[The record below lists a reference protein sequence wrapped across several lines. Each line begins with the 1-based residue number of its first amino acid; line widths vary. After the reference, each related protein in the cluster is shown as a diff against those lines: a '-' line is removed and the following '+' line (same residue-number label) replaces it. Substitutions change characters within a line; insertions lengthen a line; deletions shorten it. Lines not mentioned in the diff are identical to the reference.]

1 MKGITPLRN
10 LITKLSFILLVSGIS
25 GCNSLKY
32 VPDNAFLLEGNKIYI
47 DQKRVKNDSLQNL
60 IIQQPNTTI
69 FGYPLKLNLHNIAPV
84 NRKEGDES
92 WLERAGETPVVIEAK
107 RTRQSVEKLKAFYE
121 SNGYF
126 NAQIQSSLLP
136 SRKKKK
142 ASVRYDIHPGYS
154 YEIDTISTHFA
165 SPLLDS
171 LYRTNQ
177 NESFI
182 KKGARF
188 TLPMFEAERDRMT
201 QWYKN
206 NGLYNFQSSAISFK
220 IERDTL
226 IDHLDRKLNVHLTV
240 ENPRGSITNESN
252 SKPYN
257 QYLIG
262 DVNVYLDV
270 LDTEKTVLDS
280 FLHNGIKIYYKDRL
294 RYKPKAITDA
304 IYFSRDSL
312 YREIN
317 RQRTYR
323 QISNLSTFKYPSIS
337 FNESEKDNKI
347 DTAIYLFSRDK
358 YTSELSLDVTHSNIQ
373 KLGLAFSSSLMARN
387 IFKGAEILSISA
399 RGSVGLLGDA
409 AVSSQDYI
417 SEFGLDLYINIPSLW
432 FPFVNLKRWIPNYM
446 LPKTRVSTGR
456 SIQTNIGL
464 DKQTFNAAMG
474 YNWAPS
480 DYKKH
485 SFSLLDVQYV
495 QNLNPERFFS
505 VYTNTY
511 DRLNSFAQDYATDSM
526 YQAYFE
532 RSSEGEYA
540 LLVPDGTTGFTQAF
554 LQNNPSS
561 SQGYTEVNRIEE
573 RRKRL
578 TENNLIS
585 TSHYTYT
592 KNNKKGITDPDFYQF
607 RLKIESAGNVL
618 SALSKPL
625 NFKQNNEGALM
636 IAGVPFSQYVKSE
649 IDFIKH
655 WHTGLDKMLAFRSF
669 IGIAIPYGNSQSV
682 PFARSYFAGGSN
694 DNRAWNAYELGPG
707 RTYNRNDFNEAN
719 FKIAFNLEYRFPL
732 AGNLKGAL
740 FADAGN
746 IWNTLDNIEDPA
758 ATFVGLSSLK
768 DIALGSGLGIRYDF
782 SYFVFRVD
790 VGFKTYNPTE
800 PLGERWFKTY
810 NFANS
815 VINIGINY
823 PF

>member
-10 LITKLSFILLVSGIS
+10 LFTKLSFILLVSVIS

-32 VPDNAFLLEGNKIYI
+32 VPDDAFLLHRNKIYI

-60 IIQQPNTTI
+60 LIQQPNTTI
-69 FGYPLKLNLHNIAPV
+69 FGYPLKLNLHNLAPA
-84 NRKEGDES
+84 NRMEGNES
-92 WLERAGETPVVIEAK
+92 WLERIGETPVIIEAK
-107 RTRQSVEKLKAFYE
+107 RTRQTVEKIKAFYE

-126 NAQIQSSLLP
+126 NAQIQSSILP
-136 SRKKKK
+136 SRKEKK
-142 ASVRYDIHPGYS
+142 ASVRYDIQPGGS
-154 YEIDTISTHFA
+154 YKIDRILTHFA
-165 SPLLDS
+165 SSLLDS
-171 LYRTNQ
+171 LYRATKL
-177 NESFI
+177 ESFL
-182 KKGARF
+182 KKGSTF
-188 TLPMFEAERDRMT
+188 SLSLFESERDRMT
-201 QWYKN
+201 QLYKN

-226 IDHLDRKLNVHLTV
+226 VDHGDRQLNVHLTV
-240 ENPRGSITNESN
+240 DNPRGSNLYESN
-252 SKPYN
+252 SEPYK
-257 QYLIG
+257 QHIIG
-262 DVNVYLDV
+262 DVNVYLDLPNSENSV
-270 LDTEKTVLDS
+270 VDS
-280 FLHNGIKIYYKDRL
+280 FLHKGVKIYYKDRL

-323 QISNLSTFKYPSIS
+323 QISNLNTFKYPSIS
-337 FNESEKDNKI
+337 FSEGVSDKEI
-347 DTAIYLFSRDK
+347 ETSIYLFSRDK

-387 IFKGAEILSISA
+387 IFKGAEILSIAA

-409 AVSSQDYI
+409 AVSSQDYV

-474 YNWAPS
+474 YNWVPS
-480 DYKKH
+480 DLKKH
-485 SFSLLDVQYV
+485 NFSLLDVQYV

-511 DRLNSFAQDYATDSM
+511 DRLNSFAKIYAEEPL
-526 YQAYFE
+526 YQSFFE

-540 LLVPDGTTGFTQAF
+540 LLIPEGTTGFTQTY
-554 LQNNPSS
+554 LENNPSS
-561 SQGYTEVNRIEE
+561 SEGYTEVNRIEE

-578 TENNLIS
+578 TENNLIA

-618 SALSKPL
+618 SALSKPM
-625 NFKQNNEGALM
+625 NFKQNNEGASM

-669 IGIAIPYGNSQSV
+669 IGIAIPYGNSESV

-746 IWNTLDNIEDPA
+746 IWNTLDNIEDPE
-758 ATFVGLSSLK
+758 ATFVGFKSLK
-768 DIALGSGLGIRYDF
+768 DIAIGSGLGIRYDF

-790 VGFKTYNPTE
+790 IGFKTYNPTE